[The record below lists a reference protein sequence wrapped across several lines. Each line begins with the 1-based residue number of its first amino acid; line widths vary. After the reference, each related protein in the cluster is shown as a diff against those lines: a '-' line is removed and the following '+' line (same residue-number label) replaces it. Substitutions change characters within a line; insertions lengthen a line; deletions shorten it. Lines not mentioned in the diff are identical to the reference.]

1 MLSEHVEGGNVADPK
16 KDGPGKLTRRE
27 LRLQRQSRNTA
38 ASKSG
43 SGPESTPRTGNPTGA
58 ASRPSRTTSSKS
70 TSSRLSHPKRS
81 GAHTPPPS
89 YQPKQK
95 GTSTRSDKSVQK
107 RNKKTTRSWPKRL
120 GIGLLGAFL
129 LGIIAAGTTF
139 LVAYV
144 TMDIPGPDK
153 LARAQTSTVYFADGK
168 TEMGKFQTQN
178 RQIIDASKLPD
189 YIGHS
194 VVASEDSTFFEN
206 NGIDVKGIARAL
218 VNNVMGKPRQG
229 ASTLSQQYV
238 ENYYTGSTNNVHGL
252 RAYLAKFKETILALK
267 INREQSKDEILG
279 NYLNTI
285 YWGRGAYGIE
295 AASHAYFNK
304 PAAELTPSEAALL
317 AGIIP
322 APSSWDPA
330 IDPEMARQ
338 RWDRVVDRLVE
349 GNWIRAEEAKKM
361 AFPNVAPPHQV
372 QPSLTG
378 TNGYLLAHVRSEM
391 RQKAGYTDE
400 QIDTM
405 GLQIVTTIQ
414 PDRQKAAV
422 DAVNNLPADRPKQ
435 LRTGLV
441 SVDPET
447 GGIVA
452 EYGGA
457 DFQKVQRSA
466 AFQDNAMAGSTF
478 KPFALIAALQGGDSI
493 YSTVDGSSPMALGAA
508 NVSNYASISFGPVTY
523 KKATQY
529 SINTAYVRINQKVG
543 PATTKQVAIDAG
555 YPENTPGL
563 DESPTNVLG
572 SSSPHT
578 VDIATAYSTI
588 ASRGVRRDAHIV
600 DQVKDKANDVLYKA
614 DTAGKRVFDEDIMD
628 QTTEALQAVVRGG
641 SGDKAQALGRPA
653 AAKTGSSEE
662 NRSAQF
668 AGFVPQLVTV
678 VSMYQVGEDG
688 SEQSITPF
696 GGVGE
701 VTGSTWP
708 AQVWT
713 WYMQD
718 ALADTPV
725 QQFEGWAP
733 ASSSRQ
739 APAPAPAPAPSQQE
753 QRSESP
759 SPSSSEE
766 VTESTIEEEPDQQHE
781 EEHKQQGRQSSPSP
795 SQSGGRRQ

>member
-1 MLSEHVEGGNVADPK
+1 MADPK

-27 LRLQRQSRNTA
+27 LRLRRQGRSLNA
-38 ASKSG
+38 NASGATSAPKATSDPKPAPKSSQSTRRTQHPKSG
-43 SGPESTPRTGNPTGA
+43 QGA
-58 ASRPSRTTSSKS
+58 TKSKRASSSNN
-70 TSSRLSHPKRS
+70 
-81 GAHTPPPS
+81 PPS
-89 YQPKQK
+89 YQPKRK
-95 GTSTRSDKSVQK
+95 TSAVRSDRAVQK
-107 RNKKTTRSWPKRL
+107 RNQKARRTWPKRL
-120 GIGLLGAFL
+120 GIGLLGTFL
-129 LGIIAAGTTF
+129 LGIIAAGCTF
-139 LVAYV
+139 LVAYA

-153 LARAQTSTVYFADGK
+153 LAQAQTSTVYFADGK

-189 YIGHS
+189 YIGQA

-206 NGIDVKGIARAL
+206 NGIDVKGIGRAL
-218 VNNVMGKPRQG
+218 INNLLGRPRQG

-238 ENYYTGSTNNVHGL
+238 ENYYTGSTSNEHGI
-252 RAYLAKFKETILALK
+252 RAYFAKFKETILALK
-267 INREQSKDEILG
+267 INREQSKDQILG

-295 AASHAYFNK
+295 AAAHAYFNK

-330 IDPEMARQ
+330 IDQNMAHK
-338 RWDRVVDRLVE
+338 RWDRVVDRLVKD
-349 GNWIRAEEAKKM
+349 NWIRADEAEKM
-361 AFPNVAPPHQV
+361 AFPKAAAPQAV

-378 TNGYLLAHVRSEM
+378 TNGYLLAHVRQELRS
-391 RQKAGYTDE
+391 KAGYSDE

-405 GLQIVTTIQ
+405 GMQIVTTIQ

-422 DAVNNLPADRPKQ
+422 DAVNNLPADRPKT

-447 GGIVA
+447 GAIVA

-478 KPFALIAALQGGDSI
+478 KPFALIAALQNGDSI
-493 YSTVDGSSPMALGAA
+493 YSSVDGSSPLALGAGK
-508 NVSNYASISFGPVTY
+508 VSNYASISFGPVTY

-555 YPENTPGL
+555 YPQDTPGL

-588 ASRGVRRDAHIV
+588 ASRGIRRDAHIV
-600 DQVKDKANDVLYKA
+600 DQVKDKASDVLYKA

-628 QTTEALQAVVRGG
+628 QTTEALQSVVQGG
-641 SGDKAQALGRPA
+641 SGDKALALGRPA

-718 ALADTPV
+718 ALANTPV
-725 QQFEGWAP
+725 EQFEGWQAP
-733 ASSSRQ
+733 QSRR
-739 APAPAPAPAPSQQE
+739 APAPAPAPAPRQQSP
-753 QRSESP
+753 RSEEASP
-759 SPSSSEE
+759 SPSEENEREEVQEESPHEEGQKHKEQRNQPAPAPSEE
-766 VTESTIEEEPDQQHE
+766 
-781 EEHKQQGRQSSPSP
+781 KQNRQ
-795 SQSGGRRQ
+795 

>member
-1 MLSEHVEGGNVADPK
+1 M
-16 KDGPGKLTRRE
+16 
-27 LRLQRQSRNTA
+27 
-38 ASKSG
+38 
-43 SGPESTPRTGNPTGA
+43 
-58 ASRPSRTTSSKS
+58 
-70 TSSRLSHPKRS
+70 
-81 GAHTPPPS
+81 
-89 YQPKQK
+89 
-95 GTSTRSDKSVQK
+95 QK
-107 RNKKTTRSWPKRL
+107 RNQKARRTWPKRL
-120 GIGLLGAFL
+120 GIGLLGTFL
-129 LGIIAAGTTF
+129 LGVIAAGCTF
-139 LVAYV
+139 LVAYA

-153 LARAQTSTVYFADGK
+153 LAQAQTSTVYFADGK

-189 YIGHS
+189 YIGQA

-206 NGIDVKGIARAL
+206 NGIDVKGIGRAL
-218 VNNVMGKPRQG
+218 INNLLGRPRQG

-238 ENYYTGSTNNVHGL
+238 ENYYTGSTSNEHGI
-252 RAYLAKFKETILALK
+252 RAYFAKFKETILALK
-267 INREQSKDEILG
+267 INREQSKDQILG

-295 AASHAYFNK
+295 AAAHAYFNK

-330 IDPEMARQ
+330 IDENMAHK
-338 RWDRVVDRLVE
+338 RWDRVVDRLVKD
-349 GNWIRAEEAKKM
+349 NWIRADEAEKM
-361 AFPNVAPPHQV
+361 AFPKAAAPQAV

-378 TNGYLLAHVRSEM
+378 TNGYLLAHVRQELRS
-391 RQKAGYTDE
+391 KAGYSDE

-405 GLQIVTTIQ
+405 GMQIVTTIQ
-414 PDRQKAAV
+414 PERQKAAV

-441 SVDPET
+441 SVDPES

-478 KPFALIAALQGGDSI
+478 KPFALIAALQDGDSI
-493 YSTVDGSSPMALGAA
+493 YSTVDGSSPMPLGEARV
-508 NVSNYASISFGPVTY
+508 NNYASVSYGTITY
-523 KKATQY
+523 KKATQD
-529 SINTAYVRINQKVG
+529 SVNTAYVRMNQKVG

-563 DESPTNVLG
+563 DESATNVLG

-718 ALADTPV
+718 ALADTPI

-759 SPSSSEE
+759 SPSPSEE
-766 VTESTIEEEPDQQHE
+766 VTESIIEEEPDQEHE

-795 SQSGGRRQ
+795 SQSSGRRQ